1 VVVDLAVHRQRQL
14 AIGRQQRL
22 RTTGRIDDGQP
33 LMDQQRTFVEVHA
46 APVRPV
52 ALALRQFQ
60 RVAAQG
66 GKIVTGLQAEDSE
79 DRTHGELL
87 LGNFTGGKVFDRP
100 SRPGQAAPG
109 TKNPHRLMR
118 VFWCPGVCC
127 CLSTQGAVPH
137 RPRTI
142 IRAQIIAVV
151 VIDGGGQADRHGIDP
166 TPVSGAAQ
174 PLRWQPLPGAHNG
187 AP

>member
-1 VVVDLAVHRQRQL
+1 MEFH
-14 AIGRQQRL
+14 GWE
-22 RTTGRIDDGQP
+22 G
-33 LMDQQRTFVEVHA
+33 
-46 APVRPV
+46 VRP
-52 ALALRQFQ
+52 AIQA
-60 RVAAQG
+60 RVGGARAQ
-66 GKIVTGLQAEDSE
+66 
-79 DRTHGELL
+79 
-87 LGNFTGGKVFDRP
+87 
-100 SRPGQAAPG
+100 
-109 TKNPHRLMR
+109 KNPHRLMR

-174 PLRWQPLPGAHNG
+174 QLRRQPRLRPIMAR
-187 AP
+187 PEPV

>member
-1 VVVDLAVHRQRQL
+1 
-14 AIGRQQRL
+14 
-22 RTTGRIDDGQP
+22 
-33 LMDQQRTFVEVHA
+33 M
-46 APVRPV
+46 
-52 ALALRQFQ
+52 
-60 RVAAQG
+60 
-66 GKIVTGLQAEDSE
+66 
-79 DRTHGELL
+79 GELL

-100 SRPGQAAPG
+100 SRPGWGCARAQ
-109 TKNPHRLMR
+109 KNPHRLMR

-142 IRAQIIAVV
+142 IRAQIIAVA

-174 PLRWQPLPGAHNG
+174 QLRQQPRL
-187 AP
+187 